1 MQYNIEG
8 AIKYH
13 YGAFPPKEIDYSVFI
28 GELLSATDAL
38 ARYDQ
43 MLKNMHNNEILLAP
57 MRNRE
62 ALLSSRIEGTIST
75 MDEIMQYEADDDG
88 TG

>member
-13 YGAFPPKEIDYSVFI
+13 YGAFPPKEIDYSLFI
-28 GELLSATDAL
+28 SELLSATDAL

-43 MLKNMHNNEILLAP
+43 MLKSMHNN
-57 MRNRE
+57 
-62 ALLSSRIEGTIST
+62 
-75 MDEIMQYEADDDG
+75 
-88 TG
+88 